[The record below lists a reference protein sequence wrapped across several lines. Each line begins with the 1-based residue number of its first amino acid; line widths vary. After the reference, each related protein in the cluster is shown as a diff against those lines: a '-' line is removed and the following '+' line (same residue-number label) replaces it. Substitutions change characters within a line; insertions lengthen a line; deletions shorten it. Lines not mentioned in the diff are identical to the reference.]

1 MPYTRATP
9 NPALRFLKSSLAF
22 LALPVLVGVA
32 VAASYL
38 SAPAPPAPP
47 LQAAP
52 ASPVLDPAKP
62 TVAVVL
68 GRDLTEVADVL
79 APYAV
84 FQAAGAFNV
93 VSVAETR
100 RPVTLTGNLDV
111 VPHYTF
117 AQLDAQLGRGPE
129 VIVVPYVPNIQANEA
144 LRRWVKRHGQQ
155 HSLVLGVCAGA
166 AMVAATGLLDGRPAT
181 THWGDIARIEQNYPA
196 VRWVRGQRY
205 VDDGQ
210 VISTAGIL
218 SGMDGS
224 LHVIDR
230 LRGQALARQAAQTL
244 HFNAQFLD
252 QTAIPQFQPAFQDT
266 VLTVLNLMYR
276 WERPTLGVALLDGVD
291 DLTLAAL
298 YDTSPAM
305 LAGRLVSV
313 APQGSVITTR
323 FGLQLV
329 ARRTPEQWPTSSPLL
344 MPGTD
349 AQFTLP
355 AWTERYP
362 RRTALPTGNAFPFN
376 RALTDLA
383 RRTDRPTAR
392 LAAKRLEI
400 RTPGEALPGRDW
412 WHSPVV
418 RRPLALGL
426 LSLAL
431 TWGLER
437 RLRRRRRPQRP
448 GPIGAPAQAEP
459 GPGAR
464 TEERPTSLGWPGRA
478 CQDTDSPAPINPS
491 NAQT

>member
-1 MPYTRATP
+1 MPRRRDMPY
-9 NPALRFLKSSLAF
+9 PALQVTKFSLAF
-22 LALPVLVGVA
+22 LSLPLLVGVA
-32 VAASYL
+32 MAASYL
-38 SAPAPPAPP
+38 
-47 LQAAP
+47 AAP
-52 ASPVLDPAKP
+52 ALPKPPLHAVPVSPVLASAKL

-93 VSVAETR
+93 VTVAETR
-100 RPVTLTGNLDV
+100 QPVTLTGNLDV
-111 VPHYTF
+111 VPNYTF
-117 AQLDAQLGRGPE
+117 AQLDAQLKQGPD

-144 LRRWVKRHGQQ
+144 LRRWVKRHGQER
-155 HSLVLGVCAGA
+155 SLVLGVCAGA
-166 AMVAATGLLDGRPAT
+166 SMVAATGLLDGRPAT
-181 THWGDIARIEQNYPA
+181 THWGDIARIERQYPA

-205 VDDGQ
+205 VDDGP

-218 SGMDGS
+218 SGIDGA

-230 LRGQALARQAAQTL
+230 LRGQALAKQTAQAL

-252 QTAIPQFQPAFQDT
+252 QTAMPQLHPTLQDT

-276 WERPTLGVALLDGVD
+276 WDRPTLGVALLDRVD

-329 ARRTPEQWPTSSPLL
+329 ARRTPEQWGASKPLL
-344 MPGTD
+344 IPSAE
-349 AQFTLP
+349 AQATVP
-355 AWTERYP
+355 TWTARFP
-362 RRTALPTGNAFPFN
+362 SRTVLAPGNAFPFG
-376 RALTDLA
+376 RALADLA
-383 RRTDRPTAR
+383 RQTDRPTAR

-400 RTPGEALPGRDW
+400 RSLDDPLQGRSW
-412 WHSPVV
+412 WNSPIIL
-418 RRPLALGL
+418 RPVGLGL

-431 TWGLER
+431 TWALER
-437 RLRRRRRPQRP
+437 ALKRRRRPHLQLREA
-448 GPIGAPAQAEP
+448 APAKP
-459 GPGAR
+459 KR
-464 TEERPTSLGWPGRA
+464 LHIR
-478 CQDTDSPAPINPS
+478 
-491 NAQT
+491 